1 MAAVNGQMSDAD
13 SIEWAT
19 RRLLLALDALEAAAE
34 RRSEAD
40 RGEELLA
47 DQIQALGTD
56 RARLASELDDVTA
69 RARSLETA
77 NREVMERI
85 DQAIDTIRGV
95 LAADGEP
102 AQGDTAPNHLAAHE
116 LVEDD
121 AAEDESAEDESEDD
135 ESEEEDSEEDE

>member
-19 RRLLLALDALEAAAE
+19 RRLALALDALEAATE

-47 DQIQALGTD
+47 NQLQALGTD

-69 RARSLETA
+69 RARTLETA

-85 DQAIDTIRGV
+85 DQAIETIRDV
-95 LAADGEP
+95 LVTDDEP
-102 AQGDTAPNHLAAHE
+102 AGNDSAAGE
-116 LVEDD
+116 LDEEGN
-121 AAEDESAEDESEDD
+121 AADESAED

>member
-47 DQIQALGTD
+47 DQIQVLGTD
-56 RARLASELDDVTA
+56 RARLASELDEVTA
-69 RARSLETA
+69 RARGLETA

-85 DQAIDTIRGV
+85 DQAIETIRDV
-95 LAADGEP
+95 LAPDGE
-102 AQGDTAPNHLAAHE
+102 AAGNDRATDK

-121 AAEDESAEDESEDD
+121 AAEDESAEDETEDD
-135 ESEEEDSEEDE
+135 ESEDEDSEEDE

>member
-40 RGEELLA
+40 RGEELLV
-47 DQIQALGTD
+47 DQIQVLGTD
-56 RARLASELDDVTA
+56 RARLASELDEVTA
-69 RARSLETA
+69 RARGLETV
-77 NREVMERI
+77 NREVMGRI
-85 DQAIDTIRGV
+85 DQAIEAIRDV
-95 LAADGEP
+95 LVADGE
-102 AQGDTAPNHLAAHE
+102 TAGNDRAADK
-116 LVEDD
+116 LVEGD

-135 ESEEEDSEEDE
+135 ESDDEDPEEDE